1 MPEEGAGKAPVMTL
15 DGPGGAGKG
24 TVSLILAQRL
34 GWHFLDSG
42 ALYRAVAVAARRKG
56 LSLDDEAALARLAL
70 ALPLQ
75 FKRNKNNKLPSILLG
90 EDDIT
95 QALRSETCGMDA
107 SRVAVLPAVREALL
121 ARQRAFR
128 VPPGLV
134 ADGRDM
140 GTVVFPDADLKIFL
154 TASPEERARR
164 RYKQLKDKGMDV
176 SLDSLLEEIEARD
189 ARDRQREAAPLRPA
203 EDAITVD
210 TTGMGIGQVVDAI
223 MTLWAEVCQER

>member
-1 MPEEGAGKAPVMTL
+1 MPELSTDQAPVITL
-15 DGPGGAGKG
+15 DGPGGSGKG
-24 TVSLILAQRL
+24 TVSLILARRL

-56 LSLDDEAALARLAL
+56 LSLDDEAALGRLAL

-75 FKRNKNNKLPSILLG
+75 FKNNENNGLSSILLDG
-90 EDDIT
+90 DDIT
-95 QALRSETCGMDA
+95 RVLRSETCGMDA
-107 SRVAVLPAVREALL
+107 SRVAALPAVREALL

-154 TASPEERARR
+154 TASPQERAKR

-176 SLDSLLEEIEARD
+176 SLDSLLREIEARD
-189 ARDRQREAAPLRPA
+189 ARDSQREVAPLRPA
-203 EDAITVD
+203 EDAFTVD
-210 TTGMGIGQVVDAI
+210 TTGMGIDQVVDTI
-223 MTLWAEVCQER
+223 MTLWAEVRQER

>member
-1 MPEEGAGKAPVMTL
+1 MPEISTDHAPVITL
-15 DGPGGAGKG
+15 DGPGGSGKG
-24 TVSLILAQRL
+24 TVSLILARRL

-56 LSLDDEAALARLAL
+56 LSLDDEAALGRLAL
-70 ALPLQ
+70 VLPLQ
-75 FKRNKNNKLPSILLG
+75 FDYNKNKELPSILLDG
-90 EDDIT
+90 DDIT
-95 QALRSETCGMDA
+95 QVLRSETCGMDA
-107 SRVAVLPAVREALL
+107 SQVAALPAVREALL

-154 TASPEERARR
+154 TASPQERAKR

-176 SLDSLLEEIEARD
+176 SLDSLLREIEARD
-189 ARDRQREAAPLRPA
+189 ARDSQREVAPLRPA
-203 EDAITVD
+203 EDAFTVD
-210 TTGMGIGQVVDAI
+210 TTGMGIDQVVDTI
-223 MTLWAEVCQER
+223 MTLWAEVRQER